1 MADRPVVNGPRL
13 DLRFRVRRRSGARPD
28 RPALRR
34 ALTAALANEGIDG
47 DVLATL
53 SFVDED
59 EIRGIN
65 AEHRSVDRVTDVL
78 SFSLVEGT
86 LPDGSPVDDIASPF
100 AVPTDQPR
108 ELGDIVICHARAVEQ
123 AAEYGH
129 SLQREI
135 AYLAVH
141 GLLHILGYDHQR
153 PDEQEVMRAKEEA
166 ALAAVGLT
174 RDGPE

>member
-1 MADRPVVNGPRL
+1 VNGPRL
-13 DLRFRVRRRSGARPD
+13 DLRFHIRRRSGARPD
-28 RPALRR
+28 RPSLRS
-34 ALTAALANEGIDG
+34 ALTAALNHEEIDG
-47 DVLATL
+47 DVLVTL
-53 SFVDED
+53 SFVDEH
-59 EIRGIN
+59 EIQAIN
-65 AEHRSVDRVTDVL
+65 AEHRGVDRVTDVL

-86 LPDGSPVDDIASPF
+86 LPDGSPVDDTASPF

-129 SLQREI
+129 SLRREI

-141 GLLHILGYDHQR
+141 GLLHVLGYDHEIPEDQA
-153 PDEQEVMRAKEEA
+153 VMRAKEEA

-174 RDGPE
+174 RDGAG